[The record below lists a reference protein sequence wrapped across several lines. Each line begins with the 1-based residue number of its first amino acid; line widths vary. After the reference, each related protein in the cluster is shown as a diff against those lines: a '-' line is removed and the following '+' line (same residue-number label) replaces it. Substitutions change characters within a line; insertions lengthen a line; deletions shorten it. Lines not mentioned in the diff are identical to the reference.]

1 MTNREYMAKQLSD
14 PDWIDDG
21 GASYISMVEYNIGC
35 PYFHGDER
43 SHCRNLS
50 DYESPTRQFC
60 GQCKL
65 EWLEMDVDE

>member
-21 GASYISMVEYNIGC
+21 GASYEAMVYYNIGC
-35 PYFHGDER
+35 PYFCGDKR
-43 SHCRNLS
+43 GHCN
-50 DYESPTRQFC
+50 ESEEFPTRTQC

-65 EWLEMDVDE
+65 EWLESDVDE

>member
-21 GASYISMVEYNIGC
+21 GASYLSMVEYNINC
-35 PYFHGDER
+35 PYFTGDER
-43 SHCRNLS
+43 CHCRS
-50 DYESPTRQFC
+50 MGKEPTRSEC

-65 EWLEMDVDE
+65 EWLEAEVDE

>member
-21 GASYISMVEYNIGC
+21 GASYESMVHYNINC
-35 PYFHGDER
+35 PYFSGDER
-43 SHCRNLS
+43 SHCRNAAPS
-50 DYESPTRQFC
+50 RNVC
-60 GQCKL
+60 GECKM